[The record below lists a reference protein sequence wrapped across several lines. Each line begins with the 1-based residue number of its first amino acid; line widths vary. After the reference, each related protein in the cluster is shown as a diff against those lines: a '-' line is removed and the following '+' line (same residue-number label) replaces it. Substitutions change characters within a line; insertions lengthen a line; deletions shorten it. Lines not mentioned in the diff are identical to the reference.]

1 MQKLG
6 LKVKCKR
13 RKYRSCLGEVGKT
26 ADNFLKRNF
35 HTTQPNEKWV
45 TDALSSNAQKA
56 SSIYRPS
63 KIYLMMK
70 LSLTIGENTEC

>member
-13 RKYRSCLGEVGKT
+13 RKYRSYLGEVGKI
-26 ADNFLKRNF
+26 ANNLLKRNF
-35 HTTQPNEKWV
+35 HATQPNEKWV
-45 TDALSSNAQKA
+45 TDALSSKAQKA